1 MRISD
6 TCNKVLANAPPRP
19 NSVWFLSLLA
29 PVFLLPGFLQPFPS
43 HSAVSLQYFTNSVHD
58 SVKVPRASELCQDS
72 VSCQL
77 DVSLHILSTSRLSTL
92 GCMVFRWTRSLL
104 FHFQSEGQTVFMLAD
119 GPDKILTVK
128 MVPFFHGPDISIQV
142 VLV

>member
-92 GCMVFRWTRSLL
+92 GCMVFHYFSISRMNDKLYSCVLMAQKRY
-104 FHFQSEGQTVFMLAD
+104 FQCKRYTFSKPLN
-119 GPDKILTVK
+119 
-128 MVPFFHGPDISIQV
+128 IST
-142 VLV
+142 